1 MSEKNALYAN
11 VSINIFTKI
20 KKFSLSEQFSSQ
32 FRCLLTA
39 SNFIQKDSIET
50 VIPLE
55 PLNSLVVAPLIF
67 LRSLPVRATYRSRLD
82 DKTYKN
88 RKMNASGNS
97 AFKVDFFPLWSYPIN
112 IIPPVHNANG

>member
-1 MSEKNALYAN
+1 MGCINKITNFVYIDSNVCVNNQMSEKNALYAN

-55 PLNSLVVAPLIF
+55 PLNS
-67 LRSLPVRATYRSRLD
+67 R
-82 DKTYKN
+82 
-88 RKMNASGNS
+88 
-97 AFKVDFFPLWSYPIN
+97 
-112 IIPPVHNANG
+112 

>member
-67 LRSLPVRATYRSRLD
+67 LRSLLCPSDLPIATRRQNVQKS
-82 DKTYKN
+82 KN
-88 RKMNASGNS
+88 EC
-97 AFKVDFFPLWSYPIN
+97 LW
-112 IIPPVHNANG
+112 